1 MAARL
6 NRSAGFVAVTAMLV
20 LFMAAAGAPTP
31 LYVVYQQQWGFPTST
46 LTLVFAVYVLGL
58 LATILVVG
66 ALSDH
71 VGRRPVLVAAI
82 ALEAVALL
90 LFLTAGGVGTL
101 LAARL
106 VQGVATGAAITTLSA
121 AVVDLAAPSRTGRAG
136 LVTSV
141 ATLLGL
147 AAGSVGTGALVE
159 FAPAPTHA
167 RLRRAAGRR
176 PARRRGDGAAARDRT
191 SAPRRAGLPA
201 AARRHARLPA
211 VRVPVD
217 HADPAGQLGARRP
230 VPLARPVRGRELA
243 GHHRPPRRRPGG
255 HVALR
260 HRRAHR
266 AGAAQL
272 AAAAGGAAGRRPA
285 RGGHRW
291 APSRP
296 STRARRRSPR
306 SARSS
311 RGSVSAPRASARSAP
326 WPRWP
331 ARPSGARCSR
341 SIYVV
346 SYLAFSVPA
355 VAAGVAANVVGLGP
369 TTTVYGGVVAAL
381 GLVAVAARL
390 RVRESA
396 RNSGARPRSPIGR

>member
-1 MAARL
+1 MAVRL
-6 NRSAGFVAVTAMLV
+6 NRAAGFVAVTAMLV

-71 VGRRPVLVAAI
+71 VGRRPVLIAAI

-90 LFLTAGGVGTL
+90 LFLVAGGVATL

-106 VQGVATGAAITTLSA
+106 VQGIATGAAITTLSA
-121 AVVDLAAPSRTGRAG
+121 AVVDLTAPGRAGRAG

-159 FAPAPTHA
+159 FAPAPTT
-167 RLRRAAGRR
+167 LVYVVLLVGVFAAVVATALL
-176 PARRRGDGAAARDRT
+176 PETAPRRRGALASLRPRVGLPDYLRSEFLTITPILLASWALGGLYLSLGPSVAAGSLGITDHLVGGLVAMLLCGTGALTAFVLRNWPLPRVLLLAAVLLAVGTVGTLVAVDAGSAPLAALGTVVAGVGFGAA
-191 SAPRRAGLPA
+191 G
-201 AARRHARLPA
+201 
-211 VRVPVD
+211 
-217 HADPAGQLGARRP
+217 LGAFGTMAA
-230 VPLARPVRGRELA
+230 LARPTERGA
-243 GHHRPPRRRPGG
+243 
-255 HVALR
+255 VFAL
-260 HRRAHR
+260 
-266 AGAAQL
+266 
-272 AAAAGGAAGRRPA
+272 
-285 RGGHRW
+285 
-291 APSRP
+291 
-296 STRARRRSPR
+296 T
-306 SARSS
+306 
-311 RGSVSAPRASARSAP
+311 
-326 WPRWP
+326 
-331 ARPSGARCSR
+331 
-341 SIYVV
+341 YVV

-381 GLVAVAARL
+381 GLIAVAARL
-390 RVRESA
+390 RRRRAPADDA
-396 RNSGARPRSPIGR
+396 RVARSGV

>member
-1 MAARL
+1 MAVRL

-71 VGRRPVLVAAI
+71 VGRRPVLVVAI

-90 LFLTAGGVGTL
+90 LFLAAGGVGTL

-106 VQGVATGAAITTLSA
+106 VQGIATGAAITTLSA
-121 AVVDLAAPSRTGRAG
+121 AVVDLTAPSRAGRAG

-159 FAPAPTHA
+159 FAPAPTT
-167 RLRRAAGRR
+167 LVYVVLLVGVV
-176 PARRRGDGAAARDRT
+176 AAAVAT
-191 SAPRRAGLPA
+191 ALLPETAPRRPGALASLRPRVGMPEYLRSEFLTITPILLASWALGGLYLSLGPSVAAGSLGITDHLVGGLVAMLLCGTGALTALVLRNWPLPRVLLLAAVLLAAGTVGTLAAVDAGSAPLAALGTVVAGVGFGAAGLGAFGTMA
-201 AARRHARLPA
+201 A
-211 VRVPVD
+211 
-217 HADPAGQLGARRP
+217 
-230 VPLARPVRGRELA
+230 LARPTERGA
-243 GHHRPPRRRPGG
+243 
-255 HVALR
+255 VFAL
-260 HRRAHR
+260 
-266 AGAAQL
+266 
-272 AAAAGGAAGRRPA
+272 
-285 RGGHRW
+285 
-291 APSRP
+291 
-296 STRARRRSPR
+296 T
-306 SARSS
+306 
-311 RGSVSAPRASARSAP
+311 
-326 WPRWP
+326 
-331 ARPSGARCSR
+331 
-341 SIYVV
+341 YVV

-369 TTTVYGGVVAAL
+369 TTMVYGGVVAAL

-390 RVRESA
+390 RLRRRRAELRTTPA
-396 RNSGARPRSPIGR
+396 

>member
-1 MAARL
+1 MAVRL
-6 NRSAGFVAVTAMLV
+6 NRAAGFVAVTAMLV

-71 VGRRPVLVAAI
+71 VGRRPVLIAAI

-90 LFLTAGGVGTL
+90 LFLVAGGVATL

-106 VQGVATGAAITTLSA
+106 VQGIATGAAITTLSA
-121 AVVDLAAPSRTGRAG
+121 AVVDLTAPSRAGRAG

-159 FAPAPTHA
+159 FAPAPTT
-167 RLRRAAGRR
+167 LVYVVLLVGVFAAVVATALL
-176 PARRRGDGAAARDRT
+176 PETAPRRRGALASLRPRVGLPDYLRSEFLTITPILLASWALGGLYLSLGPSVAASSLGITDHLVGGLVAMLLCGTGALTAFVLRNWPLPRVLLLAAVLLAVGTVGTLVAVDAGSAPLAALGTVVAGVGFGAA
-191 SAPRRAGLPA
+191 G
-201 AARRHARLPA
+201 
-211 VRVPVD
+211 
-217 HADPAGQLGARRP
+217 LGAFGTMAA
-230 VPLARPVRGRELA
+230 LARPTERGA
-243 GHHRPPRRRPGG
+243 
-255 HVALR
+255 VFAL
-260 HRRAHR
+260 
-266 AGAAQL
+266 
-272 AAAAGGAAGRRPA
+272 
-285 RGGHRW
+285 
-291 APSRP
+291 
-296 STRARRRSPR
+296 T
-306 SARSS
+306 
-311 RGSVSAPRASARSAP
+311 
-326 WPRWP
+326 
-331 ARPSGARCSR
+331 
-341 SIYVV
+341 YVV

-381 GLVAVAARL
+381 GLIAVAARL
-390 RVRESA
+390 RRRRAFADDA
-396 RNSGARPRSPIGR
+396 RGARSGV

>member
-1 MAARL
+1 MAVRL
-6 NRSAGFVAVTAMLV
+6 NRAAGFVAVTAMLV

-71 VGRRPVLVAAI
+71 VGRRPVLIAAI

-90 LFLTAGGVGTL
+90 LFLVAGGVATL

-106 VQGVATGAAITTLSA
+106 VQGIATGAAITTLSA
-121 AVVDLAAPSRTGRAG
+121 AVVDLTAPGRAGRAG

-159 FAPAPTHA
+159 FAPAPTT
-167 RLRRAAGRR
+167 LVYVVLLVGVFAAAVATALL
-176 PARRRGDGAAARDRT
+176 PETAPRRRGALASLRPRVGLPDYLRSEFLTITPILLASWALGGLYLSLGPSVAAGSLGITDHLVGGLVAMLLCGTGALTAFVLRNWPLPRVLMLAAVLLAVGTVGTLVAVDAGSAPLAALGTVVAGVGFGAA
-191 SAPRRAGLPA
+191 G
-201 AARRHARLPA
+201 
-211 VRVPVD
+211 
-217 HADPAGQLGARRP
+217 LGAFGTMAA
-230 VPLARPVRGRELA
+230 LARPTERGA
-243 GHHRPPRRRPGG
+243 
-255 HVALR
+255 VFAL
-260 HRRAHR
+260 
-266 AGAAQL
+266 
-272 AAAAGGAAGRRPA
+272 
-285 RGGHRW
+285 
-291 APSRP
+291 
-296 STRARRRSPR
+296 T
-306 SARSS
+306 
-311 RGSVSAPRASARSAP
+311 
-326 WPRWP
+326 
-331 ARPSGARCSR
+331 
-341 SIYVV
+341 YVV

-381 GLVAVAARL
+381 ALVAVAARL
-390 RVRESA
+390 RRRRALADDA
-396 RNSGARPRSPIGR
+396 RVARSGV

>member
-1 MAARL
+1 MAVRL
-6 NRSAGFVAVTAMLV
+6 NRAAGFVAVTAMLV

-71 VGRRPVLVAAI
+71 VGRRPVLIAAI

-90 LFLTAGGVGTL
+90 LFLVAGGVATL

-106 VQGVATGAAITTLSA
+106 VQGIATGAAITTLSA
-121 AVVDLAAPSRTGRAG
+121 AVVDLTAPGRAGRAG

-159 FAPAPTHA
+159 FAPAPTT
-167 RLRRAAGRR
+167 LVYVVLLVGVFAAVVATALL
-176 PARRRGDGAAARDRT
+176 PETAPRRRGALASLRPRVGLPDYLRSEFLTITPILLASWALGGLYLSLGPSVAAGSLGITDHLVGGLVAMLLCGTGALTAFVLRNWPLPRVLLLAAVLLAVGTMGTLGAVDAGSAPLAALGTVVAGVGFGAA
-191 SAPRRAGLPA
+191 G
-201 AARRHARLPA
+201 
-211 VRVPVD
+211 
-217 HADPAGQLGARRP
+217 LGAFGTMAA
-230 VPLARPVRGRELA
+230 LARPTERGA
-243 GHHRPPRRRPGG
+243 
-255 HVALR
+255 VFAL
-260 HRRAHR
+260 
-266 AGAAQL
+266 
-272 AAAAGGAAGRRPA
+272 
-285 RGGHRW
+285 
-291 APSRP
+291 
-296 STRARRRSPR
+296 T
-306 SARSS
+306 
-311 RGSVSAPRASARSAP
+311 
-326 WPRWP
+326 
-331 ARPSGARCSR
+331 
-341 SIYVV
+341 YVV

-381 GLVAVAARL
+381 GLIAVAARL
-390 RVRESA
+390 RRRRAFADDA
-396 RNSGARPRSPIGR
+396 RGARSGV

>member
-1 MAARL
+1 MAVRL
-6 NRSAGFVAVTAMLV
+6 NRAAGFVAVTAMLV

-90 LFLTAGGVGTL
+90 LFLVAGGVATL

-106 VQGVATGAAITTLSA
+106 VQGIATGAAITTLSA
-121 AVVDLAAPSRTGRAG
+121 AVVDLTAPGRAGRAG

-159 FAPAPTHA
+159 FAPAPTT
-167 RLRRAAGRR
+167 LVYVVLLVGVFAAVVATALL
-176 PARRRGDGAAARDRT
+176 PETAPRRRGALASLRPRVGLPDYLRSEFLTITPILLASWALGGLYLSLGPSVAAGSLGITDHLVGGLVAMLLCGTGAVTALVLRNWPLPRVLLLAAVLLAVGTMGTLGAVDAGSAPLAALGTVVAGVGFGAA
-191 SAPRRAGLPA
+191 G
-201 AARRHARLPA
+201 
-211 VRVPVD
+211 
-217 HADPAGQLGARRP
+217 LGAFGTMAA
-230 VPLARPVRGRELA
+230 LARPTERGA
-243 GHHRPPRRRPGG
+243 
-255 HVALR
+255 VFAL
-260 HRRAHR
+260 
-266 AGAAQL
+266 
-272 AAAAGGAAGRRPA
+272 
-285 RGGHRW
+285 
-291 APSRP
+291 
-296 STRARRRSPR
+296 T
-306 SARSS
+306 
-311 RGSVSAPRASARSAP
+311 
-326 WPRWP
+326 
-331 ARPSGARCSR
+331 
-341 SIYVV
+341 YVV

-369 TTTVYGGVVAAL
+369 TTTVYGCVVAAL

-390 RVRESA
+390 RRRRALADDA
-396 RNSGARPRSPIGR
+396 RVARSGV